1 LTAKTPEDPSGT
13 SDRKNFVVFSGQ
25 VNFGSDGVSV
35 LTDLLDPR
43 FDDFPLEVWYYSKFG
58 EDIDKA
64 PYYHRMYYEE
74 FGAYISGFTGPDDPE
89 YIKTLGSIR
98 NVNTNRRK
106 GDDDISEGSPKHV
119 SIMVKENPIVQLHVP
134 NTIVNSSV
142 TTRDEQAPHL
152 INVTSWWTGTEEKE
166 KKDDD
171 PHDGGITKD
180 DVKIIEKPKEKTN
193 KKKDHPMFN
202 PMLRRMMNYPI
213 CLSEMM
219 TAVSVMMTVFLSTNT
234 WVLTQRNVLWR
245 YGLMK

>member
-1 LTAKTPEDPSGT
+1 VENTESSPRGSTDSVAEVLKVKNSATDSILVARAREKFWKTSEGKTGDDDDVSVTDTDAQIKTEELTAKTPEDPSGT

-74 FGAYISGFTGPDDPE
+74 FGAYLSGFTGPDDPE

-119 SIMVKENPIVQLHVP
+119 SIMVKESPIVQLHVP

-152 INVTSWWTGTEEKE
+152 INVTSWWTGTE
-166 KKDDD
+166 
-171 PHDGGITKD
+171 
-180 DVKIIEKPKEKTN
+180 
-193 KKKDHPMFN
+193 
-202 PMLRRMMNYPI
+202 
-213 CLSEMM
+213 
-219 TAVSVMMTVFLSTNT
+219 
-234 WVLTQRNVLWR
+234 
-245 YGLMK
+245 